1 MSSGSKTSLPV
12 ELRELADREVNWQ
25 RWERLISE
33 NGITIERPQGSRHP
47 NHPSIIYPIDYGYVN
62 DTVGADGHELD
73 IFVGSSSTGLVG
85 TMVTVDHRKRDT
97 EYKLIYNSRAEEVY
111 LINGFINFDREL
123 MEGVLILRWDME
135 KIREMDADSRAGD

>member
-12 ELRELADREVNWQ
+12 ELRELADREVDWQ

-47 NHPSIIYPIDYGYVN
+47 DHPSIIYPIDYGYVN

-123 MEGVLILRWDME
+123 MDGVLILRWDME